1 MKRAPLNALQQVKE
15 AAGVE
20 SVPSPAAKAAP
31 SKQQQV
37 SVKTGSREGKTNIT
51 GYFDMSWKNAL
62 RLVQIKTNKNFQA
75 LLEEALTD
83 LFRKHNV
90 PVPDKPED

>member
-20 SVPSPAAKAAP
+20 SFASPVADDPPSRE
-31 SKQQQV
+31 V
-37 SVKTGSREGKTNIT
+37 STKTGRAGKTNIT
-51 GYFDMSWKNAL
+51 GYFGMSWKNAL
-62 RLVQIKTNKNFQA
+62 RLVQIKTNKNFQK

-90 PVPDKPED
+90 PVPVDKQDN

>member
-20 SVPSPAAKAAP
+20 SFASPVAEDP
-31 SKQQQV
+31 P
-37 SVKTGSREGKTNIT
+37 SRETSAKNGRAGKTNIT
-51 GYFDMSWKNAL
+51 GYFEMPWKNAL
-62 RLVQIKTNKNFQA
+62 RLVQIKTNKNFQE

-90 PVPDKPED
+90 PVPTNKQDD

>member
-20 SVPSPAAKAAP
+20 SVASSADEVAP
-31 SKQQQV
+31 SQQPLR
-37 SVKTGSREGKTNIT
+37 VKTGSREGKTNIT
-51 GYFDMSWKNAL
+51 GYFDMPWKNAL
-62 RLVQIKTNKNFQA
+62 RLVQIKTNKNFQE

-90 PVPDKPED
+90 PVPTGKQEN